1 MILLTIALLCFA
13 LSPVTPG
20 ASFAPGC
27 MQYLCMTYVT
37 SYKAENKLCVIRM
50 NSDVELILAYKFDD
64 SFSK

>member
-1 MILLTIALLCFA
+1 MILLTIALLFFA
-13 LSPVTPG
+13 LSPVTLG
-20 ASFAPGC
+20 ASLAPGC

-50 NSDVELILAYKFDD
+50 NIYLFWHNKFDD